1 MRFIICQLLS
11 DNKQKFV
18 NINPVDMLL
27 WTFRRNENDVINLY
41 DALSA
46 LMQISTGSNM
56 LNFGYWSETTSDPH
70 QAQITLCKTIAE
82 MAELKS
88 ANDILDVGSGFSEPA
103 IIWKSEFPHVKIACL
118 NVNPQ
123 QLSFA
128 SKILKGSGS
137 ASNQCD
143 GGSDHISLVNSTATK
158 LPFADK
164 SMDRIIALES
174 AQHFKP
180 FSEFISESKR
190 VLREKGIL
198 VLAIPTLAKSA
209 KSLEVFK
216 LGILSFTWSS
226 EHYDLENIKKTI
238 TDNGFDVI
246 SIDFIGSKVYE
257 PLTDYYIRK
266 REVLRSKILQQYSP
280 YVEKILFKSLLKM
293 KEVSEN
299 KTIDYILLKCVV

>member
-1 MRFIICQLLS
+1 MPS

-18 NINPVDMLL
+18 NINPVDVFL
-27 WTFRRNENDVINLY
+27 WTFRRNEHDVINLY
-41 DALSA
+41 DALSS

-56 LNFGYWSETTSDPH
+56 LNFGYWNENTVDPY

-88 ANDILDVGSGFSEPA
+88 SDNMLDVGSGFSEPA
-103 IIWKSEFPHVKIACL
+103 TIWKSEFPQIKISCL

-123 QLSFA
+123 QLNFA
-128 SKILKGSGS
+128 SKIIKGNVTSSNQYNSGS
-137 ASNQCD
+137 DQ
-143 GGSDHISLVNSTATK
+143 ISLVNSTATK
-158 LPFADK
+158 LPFANK

-190 VLREKGIL
+190 VLSEKGIL
-198 VLAIPTLAKSA
+198 VLAMPTLAKST

-238 TDNGFDVI
+238 TGEGFDVI
-246 SIDFIGSKVYE
+246 STEFIGSKVYK

-266 REVLRSKILQQYSP
+266 RDILRPKILRQYSP
-280 YVEKILFKSLLKM
+280 YVEKILFRSLVKM

-299 KTIDYILLKCVV
+299 KTIDYILLKCVA

>member
-18 NINPVDMLL
+18 SINPVDVFL

-41 DALSA
+41 DALSS

-56 LNFGYWSETTSDPH
+56 LNFGYWNESTSDPR

-88 ANDILDVGSGFSEPA
+88 SNDVLDVGSGFSEPA
-103 IIWKSEFPHVKIACL
+103 TIWKSEFPHIKISCI

-123 QLSFA
+123 QLNFA
-128 SKILKGSGS
+128 SKVIKGNNS
-137 ASNQCD
+137 ASNHHDSEQ
-143 GGSDHISLVNSTATK
+143 INLVNSTATK
-158 LPFADK
+158 LPFANK

-238 TDNGFDVI
+238 TDEGFSII
-246 SIDFIGSKVYE
+246 STDFIGSKVYE
-257 PLTDYYIRK
+257 PLTDYYIKK
-266 REVLRSKILQQYSP
+266 REILRSKILQQYSP

-299 KTIDYILLKCVV
+299 KTIDYILLKCVA

>member
-1 MRFIICQLLS
+1 MRFIICQLQS

-18 NINPVDMLL
+18 NINPVDVFL

-41 DALSA
+41 DALSS

-56 LNFGYWSETTSDPH
+56 LNFGYWNENTSDPY
-70 QAQITLCKTIAE
+70 QAQITLCKIIAE

-88 ANDILDVGSGFSEPA
+88 SNDVLDVGSGFSEPA
-103 IIWKSEFPHVKIACL
+103 AIWKSEFPHLKISCV
-118 NVNPQ
+118 NVNSQ
-123 QLSFA
+123 QLNFA
-128 SKILKGSGS
+128 SKILKENWS
-137 ASNQCD
+137 ALNQHRS
-143 GGSDHISLVNSTATK
+143 GSDHIGLVNSTATK
-158 LPFADK
+158 LPFANK

-190 VLREKGIL
+190 VLSEKGIL
-198 VLAIPTLAKSA
+198 ALAIPILAKSA
-209 KSLEVFK
+209 KSLEIFK

-238 TDNGFDVI
+238 TDEGFDVV
-246 SIDFIGSKVYE
+246 STDSIGSKVYE

-266 REVLRSKILQQYSP
+266 REILRSKILQQYSP
-280 YVEKILFKSLLKM
+280 YIEKILFRSLLKM

-299 KTIDYILLKCVV
+299 KTIDYILLKCVA

>member
-18 NINPVDMLL
+18 SINPVDVFL

-41 DALSA
+41 DALSS

-56 LNFGYWSETTSDPH
+56 LNFGYWNENTSDPH

-88 ANDILDVGSGFSEPA
+88 SNDVLDVGSGFSEPA
-103 IIWKSEFPHVKIACL
+103 TIWKSEFPHIKISCL

-123 QLSFA
+123 QLNFA
-128 SKILKGSGS
+128 SKVINGNGS
-137 ASNQCD
+137 ASNHHL
-143 GGSDHISLVNSTATK
+143 GSGQINLVNSTATK
-158 LPFADK
+158 LPFANK

-238 TDNGFDVI
+238 TDEGFSII
-246 SIDFIGSKVYE
+246 STDFIGSKVYE
-257 PLTDYYIRK
+257 PLTDYYIKK
-266 REVLRSKILQQYSP
+266 REILRSKILQQYSP

-299 KTIDYILLKCVV
+299 KTIDYILLKCVA

>member
-1 MRFIICQLLS
+1 MS
-11 DNKQKFV
+11 SNNKQRFV
-18 NINPVDMLL
+18 SINPVDVFL

-41 DALSA
+41 DALSS

-56 LNFGYWSETTSDPH
+56 LNFGYWNEKISDPH

-103 IIWKSEFPHVKIACL
+103 IIWKSEFPHAKIYCL

-123 QLSFA
+123 QLNFA
-128 SKILKGSGS
+128 SRILKGNGS
-137 ASNQCD
+137 TPTQHHS
-143 GGSDHISLVNSTATK
+143 GSDHIGLVNSTATK
-158 LPFADK
+158 LPFANK

-180 FSEFISESKR
+180 FSEFISESKN
-190 VLREKGIL
+190 VLREKGIM

-238 TDNGFDVI
+238 TDGGFDII
-246 SIDFIGSKVYE
+246 STDFIGSKVYE

-266 REVLRSKILQQYSP
+266 RSTLKSKILQQYSP
-280 YVEKILFKSLLKM
+280 YVEKILFRSLLKM

-299 KTIDYILLKCVV
+299 KTIDYILLKCVA

>member
-18 NINPVDMLL
+18 SINPVDVFL

-41 DALSA
+41 DTLAS

-56 LNFGYWSETTSDPH
+56 LNFGYWNENTSDPH

-88 ANDILDVGSGFSEPA
+88 SNDVLDVGSGFSEPA
-103 IIWKSEFPHVKIACL
+103 TIWKSEFPHIKISCL

-123 QLSFA
+123 QLNFA
-128 SKILKGSGS
+128 SKVIKGNNS
-137 ASNQCD
+137 ASNHHL
-143 GGSDHISLVNSTATK
+143 GSEQINFVNSTATK
-158 LPFADK
+158 LPFTNK

-238 TDNGFDVI
+238 TDEGFSII
-246 SIDFIGSKVYE
+246 STDFIGSKVYE
-257 PLTDYYIRK
+257 PLTDYYIKK
-266 REVLRSKILQQYSP
+266 REILRSKILQQYSP

>member
-1 MRFIICQLLS
+1 VSS

-18 NINPVDMLL
+18 NINPVDVFL

-41 DALSA
+41 DALSS

-56 LNFGYWSETTSDPH
+56 LNFGYWNENTADPH

-88 ANDILDVGSGFSEPA
+88 SNDILDVGSGFSEPA
-103 IIWKSEFPHVKIACL
+103 TIWKSEFPQIKVSCL

-123 QLSFA
+123 QLNFA
-128 SKILKGSGS
+128 SRILKGDGS
-137 ASNQCD
+137 ASKQYLS
-143 GGSDHISLVNSTATK
+143 GSDHINLVNSTATK
-158 LPFADK
+158 LPFANK

-198 VLAIPTLAKSA
+198 VIAMPTLAKSA

-226 EHYDLENIKKTI
+226 EHYDPENIKKAI
-238 TDNGFDVI
+238 TDEGFDVI
-246 SIDFIGSKVYE
+246 STDFIGSKVYE

-266 REVLRSKILQQYSP
+266 REILRPKILQQYSP
-280 YVEKILFKSLLKM
+280 YVEKILFRSLIKM

-299 KTIDYILLKCVV
+299 KTIDYILLKCVA

>member
-11 DNKQKFV
+11 DNRQKFV
-18 NINPVDMLL
+18 NINPVDALL

-41 DALSA
+41 DALSS

-56 LNFGYWSETTSDPH
+56 LNFGYWNETTPDPH

-82 MAELKS
+82 MSELKS
-88 ANDILDVGSGFSEPA
+88 SNDILDVGSGFSEPA
-103 IIWKSEFPHVKIACL
+103 IIWKSEFPHIKISCL

-123 QLSFA
+123 QLNFA
-128 SKILKGSGS
+128 SKVLKGNGS
-137 ASNQCD
+137 TFNQHNS
-143 GGSDHISLVNSTATK
+143 GSDHINLVNSTATK

-238 TDNGFDVI
+238 TDEGFNVI
-246 SIDFIGSKVYE
+246 STDFIGSKVYE

-266 REVLRSKILQQYSP
+266 REILRSKILQQYSP
-280 YVEKILFKSLLKM
+280 YVEKILFRSLLKM

-299 KTIDYILLKCVV
+299 KIIDYILLKCVV

>member
-1 MRFIICQLLS
+1 MRFIICQLRS

-18 NINPVDMLL
+18 SINPVDVFL

-41 DALSA
+41 DTLSS
-46 LMQISTGSNM
+46 LMQVSTGSNM
-56 LNFGYWSETTSDPH
+56 LNFGYWNENTSDPH
-70 QAQITLCKTIAE
+70 QAQIALCKTIAE

-88 ANDILDVGSGFSEPA
+88 SNDVLDVGSGFSEPA
-103 IIWKSEFPHVKIACL
+103 TIWKSEFPHIKISCL

-123 QLSFA
+123 QLNFA
-128 SKILKGSGS
+128 SKVIKKNGS
-137 ASNQCD
+137 ASNHHFD
-143 GGSDHISLVNSTATK
+143 SEHINLVNSTATK
-158 LPFADK
+158 LPFANK

-238 TDNGFDVI
+238 TDEGFDII
-246 SIDFIGSKVYE
+246 STDLIGSKVYE

-266 REVLRSKILQQYSP
+266 RETLRSKILQQYSP

-299 KTIDYILLKCVV
+299 KTIDYILLKCVL

>member
-18 NINPVDMLL
+18 SINPVDVFL

-41 DALSA
+41 DALSS

-56 LNFGYWSETTSDPH
+56 LNFGYWNENTSDPH

-88 ANDILDVGSGFSEPA
+88 SNNILDVGSGFSEPA
-103 IIWKSEFPHVKIACL
+103 TIWKSEFPHIKISCL

-128 SKILKGSGS
+128 SKVIKGNDS
-137 ASNQCD
+137 ASNHH
-143 GGSDHISLVNSTATK
+143 GSEQINLVNSTATK
-158 LPFADK
+158 LPFANK

-238 TDNGFDVI
+238 TDEGFDII
-246 SIDFIGSKVYE
+246 STDLIGSKVYE

-266 REVLRSKILQQYSP
+266 RETLRSKILQQYSP

>member
-18 NINPVDMLL
+18 SINPVDVFL

-41 DALSA
+41 DALSS

-56 LNFGYWSETTSDPH
+56 LNFGYWNENASDPH

-82 MAELKS
+82 MAELES
-88 ANDILDVGSGFSEPA
+88 SNDVLDVGSGFSEPA
-103 IIWKSEFPHVKIACL
+103 TIWKSEFPHIKISCL

-123 QLSFA
+123 QLNFA
-128 SKILKGSGS
+128 SKVIKENDS
-137 ASNQCD
+137 ASD
-143 GGSDHISLVNSTATK
+143 HHFGSEHINLVNSTATK
-158 LPFADK
+158 LPFANK

-238 TDNGFDVI
+238 TDEGFDII
-246 SIDFIGSKVYE
+246 STDLIGSKVYE

-266 REVLRSKILQQYSP
+266 RETLRSKILEQYSP

-299 KTIDYILLKCVV
+299 KTIDYILLKCVA

>member
-1 MRFIICQLLS
+1 MLS

-18 NINPVDMLL
+18 SINPVDVFL

-41 DALSA
+41 DTLAS

-56 LNFGYWSETTSDPH
+56 LNFGYWNENTSDPH

-88 ANDILDVGSGFSEPA
+88 SNDVLDVGSGFSEPA
-103 IIWKSEFPHVKIACL
+103 TIWKSEFPHIKISCL

-123 QLSFA
+123 QLNFA
-128 SKILKGSGS
+128 SKVIKGNDS
-137 ASNQCD
+137 ASNHHFDSEQID
-143 GGSDHISLVNSTATK
+143 LVNSTATK
-158 LPFADK
+158 LPFANK

-190 VLREKGIL
+190 VLKEKGIL

-238 TDNGFDVI
+238 TDEGFSII
-246 SIDFIGSKVYE
+246 STDFIGSRYTNRL
-257 PLTDYYIRK
+257 LTII
-266 REVLRSKILQQYSP
+266 SKK
-280 YVEKILFKSLLKM
+280 EKF
-293 KEVSEN
+293 
-299 KTIDYILLKCVV
+299 